1 MAATSTLTL
10 RVKTIGDRSID
21 AVTRKLLKLQTMVH
35 AYGSVSSRSLEAT
48 NVKWKKHFD
57 GVDKGIKMMGV
68 MLTKFVTKSA
78 KFAALQVGALGVA
91 MMAVHASFVLG
102 NATMKAFRWLAQG
115 AAGAAAALTIA
126 VSTAAAA
133 IREQQMAMYAF
144 KGGGNYQA
152 ASVMMRQLADDA
164 DLASAGAANLQA
176 AFAAVSKT
184 STFTAGS
191 ANLLKGLMDFASAG
205 KPLEEG
211 VKSAGELIAAL
222 QDPKASFSK
231 ISEAAKALG
240 PEMEKALAE
249 AGGKGI
255 KTAEQLKKAILD
267 GTLSAAGGVTGQFDA
282 VNATLISRFK
292 ATFSIIKNDFAD
304 FG

>member
-21 AVTRKLLKLQTMVH
+21 SVTRKLLRLQMLVK
-35 AYGSVSSRSLEAT
+35 AYGSISSRSLEAT

-57 GVDKGIKMMGV
+57 AVDKGIKMFGGA
-68 MLTKFVTKSA
+68 LTKFVKMSA
-78 KFAALQVGALGVA
+78 KFAALEIGVLGVS
-91 MMAVHASFVLG
+91 MMALHASFVLG
-102 NATMKAFRWLAQG
+102 NQTMKAFRWLTQA
-115 AAGAAAALTIA
+115 AAGAAAAFTIA

-133 IREQQMAMYAF
+133 IREQQMAMFAF

-152 ASVMMRQLADDA
+152 ASVLMRQLEADA
-164 DLASAGAANLQA
+164 NMASVGAANLQA
-176 AFAAVSKT
+176 AFAAVSKK

-191 ANLLKGLMDFASAG
+191 SNLLKGLMDFASAG

-211 VKSAGELIAAL
+211 VKAAGELIAAI
-222 QDPKASFSK
+222 QDPKATFSK

-240 PEMEKALAE
+240 PEMEKALKE

-255 KTAEQLKKAILD
+255 KTAEQLKSD
-267 GTLSAAGGVTGQFDA
+267 S
-282 VNATLISRFK
+282 
-292 ATFSIIKNDFAD
+292 
-304 FG
+304 